1 MNRILLVFL
10 SAIALLVISCA
21 QGPPE
26 EGSASAE
33 REPAAALG
41 ERIAGTWL
49 GTYEIDAPEAAK
61 TGYIATYHA
70 DGTAVTTSERMF
82 GAGHP
87 DRHGLSS
94 TNHVQWEATG
104 PRAIRW
110 RVLHF
115 GYDSDGSLTYVS
127 RSHGTREF
135 DEDFESSRGS
145 SPPRPCWIRST
156 RTIPPA
162 SRSPRQRAPTRPGA
176 FTSAS
181 RVREGS
187 SIDLTPGRVRRRTG
201 RGRDPSS
208 GSP

>member
-33 REPAAALG
+33 REPAPALG

-49 GTYEIDAPEAAK
+49 GTYEIDAAEASR
-61 TGYIATYHA
+61 TGFVATYHA

-115 GYDSDGSLTYVS
+115 GYDSDGNLTYVS

-135 DEDFESSRGS
+135 DEDFESSRGAFQVEVFAPDALLDPLDPNNPAAEPIATAKGTDEARRLHVRIP
-145 SPPRPCWIRST
+145 SP
-156 RTIPPA
+156 
-162 SRSPRQRAPTRPGA
+162 
-176 FTSAS
+176 
-181 RVREGS
+181 
-187 SIDLTPGRVRRRTG
+187 
-201 RGRDPSS
+201 
-208 GSP
+208 